1 MKIDSLGEIEFTT
14 EFSLGNSV
22 LQATTFEG
30 VSWKLDIEV
39 HHVGSW
45 SEAANA

>member
-1 MKIDSLGEIEFTT
+1 MLNSLGESRFTA

-22 LQATTFEG
+22 LQATTFDRVG
-30 VSWKLDIEV
+30 WKLDVEV

-45 SEAANA
+45 SEIADA